1 MNKEDLIKKYI
12 YALRKGK
19 GHEWI
24 DEHGYDL
31 DKNDLIRIIKELD
44 YAIGDGVLCPAAV
57 YKDAANELENW
68 YFD

>member
-19 GHEWI
+19 GYEWI
-24 DEHGYDL
+24 DEYGYDL
-31 DKNDLIRIIKELD
+31 YKDDLIRIIKELV

-57 YKDAANELENW
+57 YEAAANELENW